1 VVEVGLA
8 EAGGEASVASDLAQQ
23 PSEALAGEGGL
34 GDPAPAEG
42 GPQVVVDPP
51 VGGEGGPRTV
61 KTERSEGF
69 PKGRTLGLVEIEEGV
84 IDVEEDGAETV
95 QATTWPGR

>member
-1 VVEVGLA
+1 MVEVGLA
-8 EAGGEASVASDLAQQ
+8 EAGGAASVASDLPQQ

-34 GDPAPAEG
+34 GDLAPAEG

-51 VGGEGGPRTV
+51 VGGEGGPGTG
-61 KTERSEGF
+61 KTEGSEGV
-69 PKGRTLGLVEIEEGV
+69 PEGRTLGLVEIQEGV
-84 IDVEEDGAETV
+84 VDVEEDGAETV